1 MSFKIT
7 GLDKLQRDLE
17 EAQRAFRSLDGT
29 ITTLKFNPADPK
41 SVEEA
46 IGKWKLPLTVRL
58 PFIAVTCSFQRWP
71 RVERQVSRKD
81 SRTLQHRTSI
91 SAHPKPVPSRH
102 RSKNPE
108 PKRSSEPTPPPPSPT
123 TNRPH

>member
-1 MSFKIT
+1 MSVKIT

-46 IGKWKLPLTVRL
+46 IRQMEA
-58 PFIAVTCSFQRWP
+58 AVDSKTALYRGNLLVSKVAQGLKDKYREKI
-71 RVERQVSRKD
+71 RGRSNTGQV
-81 SRTLQHRTSI
+81 
-91 SAHPKPVPSRH
+91 
-102 RSKNPE
+102 
-108 PKRSSEPTPPPPSPT
+108 
-123 TNRPH
+123 